1 VNDVLLSVRNL
12 TVSFESAG
20 RRLVAVD
27 KVSFDIRAGEVF
39 SIVGESGSGKS
50 VTAMSIVG
58 LIRPPGTV
66 SAESVTFDGLDLL
79 TLGPKA
85 LRQVRGKQISMIFQ
99 DPMSALNPLF
109 TIGAQI
115 EETVRTHLGLSR
127 SQAADA
133 AVEALRSV
141 GIPHARERV
150 KDYPHQFSGGMRQ
163 RAMIAMAM
171 STNPRLLIADEPTTA
186 LDVTIQAQVLELIKE
201 ITRTRG
207 TTTLLITHDL
217 GVVAGLADRMM
228 VMYGGQMHET
238 GTVDDV
244 FEDPAGPY
252 TCGLLESIPRLS
264 RDVQDALPQIPGQP
278 PSLDNPVP
286 GCTFHPRCPA
296 AQALCRATAP
306 PVLTLSTDHRVR
318 CHFAADPEWRAALK
332 TTPPMTK
339 NPW

>member
-1 VNDVLLSVRNL
+1 
-12 TVSFESAG
+12 
-20 RRLVAVD
+20 
-27 KVSFDIRAGEVF
+27 
-39 SIVGESGSGKS
+39 
-50 VTAMSIVG
+50 M
-58 LIRPPGTV
+58 
-66 SAESVTFDGLDLL
+66 FDGVDLMA
-79 TLGPKA
+79 LGPKA
-85 LRQVRGKQISMIFQ
+85 LRKVRGKHISMIFQ

-109 TIGAQI
+109 TIGTQI

-127 SQAADA
+127 SEAADA
-133 AVEALRSV
+133 AVEALRNV

-150 KDYPHQFSGGMRQ
+150 TDYPHQFSGGMRQ

-201 ITRTRG
+201 ITHTRG

-217 GVVAGLADRMM
+217 GVVAGLANRMM

-252 TCGLLESIPRLS
+252 TCGLLASIPRLN
-264 RDVQDALPQIPGQP
+264 RDVHEPLPQIAGQP

-296 AQALCRATAP
+296 SQALCRSVAP
-306 PVLTLSTDHRVR
+306 PVLTLSTDHSVR
-318 CHFAADPEWRAALK
+318 CHFAADANWRATLR
-332 TTPPMTK
+332 TTQYDWDPR
-339 NPW
+339 

>member
-1 VNDVLLSVRNL
+1 
-12 TVSFESAG
+12 
-20 RRLVAVD
+20 
-27 KVSFDIRAGEVF
+27 
-39 SIVGESGSGKS
+39 
-50 VTAMSIVG
+50 
-58 LIRPPGTV
+58 
-66 SAESVTFDGLDLL
+66 
-79 TLGPKA
+79 
-85 LRQVRGKQISMIFQ
+85 
-99 DPMSALNPLF
+99 MSALNPLF

-127 SQAADA
+127 TQATDA

-150 KDYPHQFSGGMRQ
+150 NDYPHQFSGGMRQ

-201 ITRTRG
+201 ITHTSG

-252 TCGLLESIPRLS
+252 TCGLLASIPRLS
-264 RDVQDALPQIPGQP
+264 RRRPPAIATDRRSAAVARQPGTRLHVSPEMSRVTGALPCRRTAGGHVVDGSQRSM
-278 PSLDNPVP
+278 SL
-286 GCTFHPRCPA
+286 RC
-296 AQALCRATAP
+296 
-306 PVLTLSTDHRVR
+306 R
-318 CHFAADPEWRAALK
+318 CQWRAALR
-332 TTPPMTK
+332 TTHI
-339 NPW
+339 

>member
-12 TVSFESAG
+12 TVSFESGG

-27 KVSFDIRAGEVF
+27 SVSFDIRAGEVF

-50 VTAMSIVG
+50 VTAMSILG
-58 LIRPPGTV
+58 LIRPPGKV
-66 SAESVTFDGLDLL
+66 SADAVIFDGVDLA

-127 SQAADA
+127 SEAADA
-133 AVEALRSV
+133 AVEALRNV

-150 KDYPHQFSGGMRQ
+150 NDYPHQFSGGMRQ

-201 ITRTRG
+201 IAHTRG

-244 FEDPAGPY
+244 FEAPAGPY

-264 RDVQDALPQIPGQP
+264 RDVEDTLPQIRGQP
-278 PSLDNPVP
+278 PSLDRPVP

-296 AQALCRATAP
+296 AQELCSAAAP
-306 PVLTLSTDHRVR
+306 PVLSLSSDHHVR

-332 TTPPMTK
+332 TTVALR
-339 NPW
+339 